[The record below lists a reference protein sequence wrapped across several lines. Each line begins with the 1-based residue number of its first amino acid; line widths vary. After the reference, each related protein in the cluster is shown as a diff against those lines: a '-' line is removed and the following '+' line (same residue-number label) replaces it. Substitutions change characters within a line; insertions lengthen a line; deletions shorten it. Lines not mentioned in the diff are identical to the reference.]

1 LDPAV
6 MILFGNFGDGRTM
19 RAFAAV
25 AAFAS
30 LGAIVSGE
38 EAERYSQV
46 HRPASPLTGMP
57 RPNLD
62 YAATGSLEPAG
73 GREIV
78 TLRSCG
84 DILGRR

>member
-1 LDPAV
+1 
-6 MILFGNFGDGRTM
+6 MILFGSFGDGRTM

-30 LGAIVSGE
+30 LGAIVSGD

-46 HRPASPLTGMP
+46 HRSPSPLTEMP

-73 GREIV
+73 RREIV

-84 DILGRR
+84 DILGQR